1 MSKLSRR
8 SMLSAAVGLAA
19 ATSEAG
25 ATIGLQNRFPRAW
38 PDLDGQIDDP
48 IFSAI
53 EAHREALRSHRV
65 MAQAVDSAPY
75 GEAIVAR
82 RSWPF
87 LLGPN
92 NLEAERER
100 DRLNAPVLDA
110 LSSILTTEPTTLAG
124 LAALLD
130 HLASPEDNS
139 RDPDIV
145 LEVAIECG
153 CGCLDDVLRRMATT
167 LRRLTALRS
176 RNAGETPNGAVAV
189 L

>member
-25 ATIGLQNRFPRAW
+25 APIGLQDCFPRARH
-38 PDLDGQIDDP
+38 DLDGQIDDP
-48 IFSAI
+48 IFAAI
-53 EAHREALRSHRV
+53 EAHREAVRSHRG
-65 MAQAVDSAPY
+65 MAQAFDSAPY
-75 GEAIVAR
+75 AEAIVAQR
-82 RSWPF
+82 FWPF
-87 LLGPN
+87 LLGSS

-100 DRLNAPVLDA
+100 DRLNALVLDA

-139 RDPDIV
+139 RDADIV
-145 LEVAIECG
+145 LAVAIECG
-153 CGCLDDVLRRMATT
+153 CGYLDDVLRRMAAM
-167 LRRLTALRS
+167 LRRLSAAEPRLDRRLADVVT
-176 RNAGETPNGAVAV
+176 
-189 L
+189 